1 MAVKISRVNPMSV
14 CALKGI
20 TAGDELLKI
29 NGNEIMDVL
38 DYDFYMTE
46 QNLTLTF
53 KCLDGKYKVVK
64 TNSANCG
71 LEFETYL
78 MDKQQHCKNKC
89 VFCRIY

>member
-46 QNLTLTF
+46 QNLTL
-53 KCLDGKYKVVK
+53 
-64 TNSANCG
+64 
-71 LEFETYL
+71 
-78 MDKQQHCKNKC
+78 
-89 VFCRIY
+89 

>member
-1 MAVKISRVNPMSV
+1 MAVKISSVNPMSV

-53 KCLDGKYKVVK
+53 KCFDGTFKVIK
-64 TNSANCG
+64 T
-71 LEFETYL
+71 
-78 MDKQQHCKNKC
+78 
-89 VFCRIY
+89 